1 VKPRICAV
9 ITTADEAAVAAAGP
23 LADLFEVRIDLIGND
38 WPVVARKLKKPWIA
52 TNRLA
57 AEGGRWQGT
66 EINRIR
72 ELLKALDLG
81 AAIIDLELAAPDLLK
96 TVKAVKKKAR
106 CLISHHDLKTT
117 PALDELK
124 EIINLQLDVGA
135 DICKL
140 VTTSNSI
147 DDNLNLLRLYREFR
161 GQTLVAFGMGE
172 AGILSRTLAPLAG
185 AEFTYASL
193 ETGKQSAPGQMTAAY
208 LAEIYELLKL

>member
-1 VKPRICAV
+1 MKPRICAV

>member
-1 VKPRICAV
+1 MKPKICAV
-9 ITTADEAAVAAAGP
+9 ITDTNEAAIAAAGP
-23 LADLFEVRIDLIGND
+23 FADLFEVRIDLIGQQ
-38 WPVVARKLKKPWIA
+38 WPDVARKLTKPWIA

-66 EINRIR
+66 EINRIK

-81 AAIIDLELAAPDLLK
+81 AAIIDLELATPDLLK
-96 TVKAVKKKAR
+96 TIKAVKKKAR
-106 CLISHHDLKTT
+106 CLISHHDLNGT
-117 PALDELK
+117 PCLEELK

-140 VTTSNSI
+140 VTTAHCL
-147 DDNLNLLRLYREFR
+147 DDNFTLLRLYREFR
-161 GQTLVAFGMGE
+161 GQTLITFGMGG

-193 ETGKQSAPGQMTAAY
+193 ETGKQSAPGQLTAAQ
-208 LAEIYELLKL
+208 LAEVYGLLKL